1 MCLFTWNG
9 YKVHT
14 CPYRGWKIIL
24 KIPRGLWTAPL
35 RMTFVR
41 HANRS
46 KHTLLSHSYPP
57 SPRAHVQ
64 HTFTSHPCYPV
75 TRTYLSIILMKLTIC
90 SFHLFHP
97 LDNPHSNWINVSA
110 PRTGKMK
117 TAILCTAPDIFTTF
131 TTFRF
136 AHARRKWHKCK

>member
-1 MCLFTWNG
+1 
-9 YKVHT
+9 
-14 CPYRGWKIIL
+14 
-24 KIPRGLWTAPL
+24 
-35 RMTFVR
+35 MTFVR

-117 TAILCTAPDIFTTF
+117 TATLCTAPDIFYNF
-131 TTFRF
+131 YYVSI
-136 AHARRKWHKCK
+136 AHAPRKWHNVNNWVKSTETRTKFEISENLNHNLIWSII